1 MSAVICRSRGGL
13 SANEKKEKFAS
24 NDNFYSLLSVLSIHT
39 FYTAMASE
47 IRESLW
53 ESIKA
58 KPLVAI
64 GRFMFFS
71 LLMIQSG
78 FLAAYPA
85 TYQDR
90 DTAALFLLCIPVLVY
105 WIYCLCTEAS
115 LLRMFFTWGL
125 YLVVF
130 LIPMIATIFAVA
142 GDELDKTKFLGP
154 NTLKVILCLTP
165 VLFLFLPNTA
175 SGLSESDHYRQ
186 LAFRLTIQVTID
198 LFDTVEMLDIVLDEN
213 ENSHGIPKWFGRLMV
228 AVACFSFLLSLLQM
242 AENKLVDGKVEQ
254 WKCLAKFRNV
264 VQMVFVNLVFMV
276 IRLVIFFKYKKEE
289 SIFIAKN
296 GIAIYFSALELYS
309 ILRSQ
314 RNQADQA

>member
-1 MSAVICRSRGGL
+1 ML
-13 SANEKKEKFAS
+13 S
-24 NDNFYSLLSVLSIHT
+24 LLSIHT
-39 FYTAMASE
+39 FYSAMASE

-53 ESIKA
+53 EKIKA

-64 GRFMFFS
+64 GRLIFFS

-78 FLAAYPA
+78 FLSAYPA
-85 TYQDR
+85 TYQGR
-90 DTAALFLLCIPVLVY
+90 KMAALCLLCFPALLY
-105 WIYCLCTEAS
+105 WIRCLCTEAS
-115 LLRMFFTWGL
+115 LLRMFYTWGL

-175 SGLSESDHYRQ
+175 SGLSESDDYRQ

-213 ENSHGIPKWFGRLMV
+213 KNSHGIPKWGGRLMV

-254 WKCLAKFRNV
+254 SKCLAIIRNV
-264 VQMVFVNLVFMV
+264 VQMVCVNLVFMV

-296 GIAIYFSALELYS
+296 GIAIYFSALEIYS
-309 ILRSQ
+309 IRRSQ
-314 RNQADQA
+314 RNQADQP

>member
-1 MSAVICRSRGGL
+1 MP
-13 SANEKKEKFAS
+13 
-24 NDNFYSLLSVLSIHT
+24 
-39 FYTAMASE
+39 SE

-53 ESIKA
+53 EKIKA

-64 GRFMFFS
+64 GRLIFFS

-78 FLAAYPA
+78 FLSAYPA

-90 DTAALFLLCIPVLVY
+90 KMAALCLLCFPALLY
-105 WIYCLCTEAS
+105 WIRCLCTEAS
-115 LLRMFFTWGL
+115 LLRMFYTWGL

-175 SGLSESDHYRQ
+175 SGLSESDDYRQ

-254 WKCLAKFRNV
+254 SKCLAIIRNV
-264 VQMVFVNLVFMV
+264 VQMVCVNLVFMV

-296 GIAIYFSALELYS
+296 GIAIYFSALEIYS
-309 ILRSQ
+309 IRRSQ

>member
-1 MSAVICRSRGGL
+1 M
-13 SANEKKEKFAS
+13 
-24 NDNFYSLLSVLSIHT
+24 
-39 FYTAMASE
+39 
-47 IRESLW
+47 W
-53 ESIKA
+53 ERIKA

-64 GRFMFFS
+64 GRLIFFS

-78 FLAAYPA
+78 FLSAYPA

-90 DTAALFLLCIPVLVY
+90 NMATLCLLCFPALLY
-105 WIYCLCTEAS
+105 WIHCLCTEAS
-115 LLRMFFTWGL
+115 LLRMFYTWGL

-254 WKCLAKFRNV
+254 WKCLAKFRDV

-309 ILRSQ
+309 IRRSQ

>member
-1 MSAVICRSRGGL
+1 
-13 SANEKKEKFAS
+13 
-24 NDNFYSLLSVLSIHT
+24 
-39 FYTAMASE
+39 MASE

-53 ESIKA
+53 EKIKA

-64 GRFMFFS
+64 GRLIFFS

-78 FLAAYPA
+78 FLSAYPA

-90 DTAALFLLCIPVLVY
+90 KMAALCLLCFPAPLY
-105 WIYCLCTEAS
+105 WIRCLCTEAS
-115 LLRMFFTWGL
+115 LLRMFYTWGL

-175 SGLSESDHYRQ
+175 SGLSESDDYRQ

-242 AENKLVDGKVEQ
+242 AENKLVEGEVEQ
-254 WKCLAKFRNV
+254 WKCLAIIRNV
-264 VQMVFVNLVFMV
+264 VQMVCVNLVFMV

-296 GIAIYFSALELYS
+296 GIAIYFSALEIYS
-309 ILRSQ
+309 IRRSQ
-314 RNQADQA
+314 RNQADQP

>member
-1 MSAVICRSRGGL
+1 
-13 SANEKKEKFAS
+13 
-24 NDNFYSLLSVLSIHT
+24 
-39 FYTAMASE
+39 MASE

-53 ESIKA
+53 EKIKA

-64 GRFMFFS
+64 GRLIFFS

-78 FLAAYPA
+78 FLSAYPA

-90 DTAALFLLCIPVLVY
+90 KMAALCLLCLPALLY
-105 WIYCLCTEAS
+105 WIRCLCTEAS
-115 LLRMFFTWGL
+115 LLRMFYTWGL

-175 SGLSESDHYRQ
+175 SGLSESDDYRQ
-186 LAFRLTIQVTID
+186 LAFRLTILVTID

-242 AENKLVDGKVEQ
+242 AENKLVDGEVEQ
-254 WKCLAKFRNV
+254 WKCLAIIRNV
-264 VQMVFVNLVFMV
+264 VQMVCVNLVFMV
-276 IRLVIFFKYKKEE
+276 IRLVIFFKYKREE

-296 GIAIYFSALELYS
+296 GIAIYFSALEIYS
-309 ILRSQ
+309 IRRSQ

>member
-1 MSAVICRSRGGL
+1 ML
-13 SANEKKEKFAS
+13 S
-24 NDNFYSLLSVLSIHT
+24 LLSIHT
-39 FYTAMASE
+39 FYSAMASE

-53 ESIKA
+53 EKIKA
-58 KPLVAI
+58 KPLVAV
-64 GRFMFFS
+64 GRLIFFS

-78 FLAAYPA
+78 FLSAYPA

-90 DTAALFLLCIPVLVY
+90 KMAALCLLCFPALLY
-105 WIYCLCTEAS
+105 WIRCLCTEAS
-115 LLRMFFTWGL
+115 LLRMFYTWGL

-175 SGLSESDHYRQ
+175 SGLSESDDYRQ

-198 LFDTVEMLDIVLDEN
+198 LFDTVEILDIVLDEN

-254 WKCLAKFRNV
+254 RKCLAIIRNV
-264 VQMVFVNLVFMV
+264 VQMVCVNLVFMV

-296 GIAIYFSALELYS
+296 GIAIYFSALEIYS
-309 ILRSQ
+309 IRRSQ

>member
-1 MSAVICRSRGGL
+1 
-13 SANEKKEKFAS
+13 
-24 NDNFYSLLSVLSIHT
+24 
-39 FYTAMASE
+39 
-47 IRESLW
+47 
-53 ESIKA
+53 
-58 KPLVAI
+58 
-64 GRFMFFS
+64 MFFS
-71 LLMIQSG
+71 LLVIQSG

-90 DTAALFLLCIPVLVY
+90 DTAALCLLCFPVLVY

-115 LLRMFFTWGL
+115 LLRMFYTWGL

-276 IRLVIFFKYKKEE
+276 IRLVIFVKYKKEE

-309 ILRSQ
+309 IRRSQ

>member
-1 MSAVICRSRGGL
+1 
-13 SANEKKEKFAS
+13 
-24 NDNFYSLLSVLSIHT
+24 
-39 FYTAMASE
+39 MASE

-53 ESIKA
+53 EKIKA

-64 GRFMFFS
+64 GRLIFFS

-78 FLAAYPA
+78 FLSAYPA
-85 TYQDR
+85 TYQGR
-90 DTAALFLLCIPVLVY
+90 KMAALCLLCFPALLY
-105 WIYCLCTEAS
+105 WIRCLCTEAS
-115 LLRMFFTWGL
+115 LLRMFYTWGL

-175 SGLSESDHYRQ
+175 SGLSESDDYRQ

-213 ENSHGIPKWFGRLMV
+213 KNSHGIPKWGGRLMV

-242 AENKLVDGKVEQ
+242 AENKLVDGEVEQ
-254 WKCLAKFRNV
+254 WKRLAIIRNV
-264 VQMVFVNLVFMV
+264 VQMVCVNLVFMV

-296 GIAIYFSALELYS
+296 GIAIYFSALEIYS
-309 ILRSQ
+309 IRRSQ
-314 RNQADQA
+314 RNQADQP

>member
-1 MSAVICRSRGGL
+1 
-13 SANEKKEKFAS
+13 
-24 NDNFYSLLSVLSIHT
+24 
-39 FYTAMASE
+39 MASE

-53 ESIKA
+53 EKIKA

-64 GRFMFFS
+64 GRLIFFS

-78 FLAAYPA
+78 FLSAYPA

-90 DTAALFLLCIPVLVY
+90 KMAALCLLCFPALLY
-105 WIYCLCTEAS
+105 WIRCLCTEAS
-115 LLRMFFTWGL
+115 LLRMFYTWGL

-154 NTLKVILCLTP
+154 NTLKIILCLTP

-175 SGLSESDHYRQ
+175 SGLSESDDYRQ

-242 AENKLVDGKVEQ
+242 AENKLVDGEVEQ
-254 WKCLAKFRNV
+254 WKCLAIIRNV
-264 VQMVFVNLVFMV
+264 VQMVCVNLVFMV

-296 GIAIYFSALELYS
+296 GIAIYFSALEIYS
-309 ILRSQ
+309 IRRSQ
-314 RNQADQA
+314 RNQADQP